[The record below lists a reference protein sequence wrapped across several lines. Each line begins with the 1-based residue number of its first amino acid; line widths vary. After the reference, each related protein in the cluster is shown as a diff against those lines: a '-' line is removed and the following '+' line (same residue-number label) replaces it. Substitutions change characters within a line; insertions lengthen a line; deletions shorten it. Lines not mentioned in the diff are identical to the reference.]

1 MLKCDSY
8 RRSSKRRISPHAP
21 KSSSVFSLQMLALQC
36 EHYEGEKLLCCQQK
50 LNELERIQ
58 KRWLNA
64 SLQLFRR
71 HPCPDGKPPG
81 GQRDLGEL
89 DKVLSGL
96 LERLDAQVSG
106 ENGKGPQL

>member
-1 MLKCDSY
+1 
-8 RRSSKRRISPHAP
+8 
-21 KSSSVFSLQMLALQC
+21 MLALQC